1 MLVVILGTS
10 KDTSLSKNNHFATGK
25 NKNGKKAIIFDLDG
39 TLADTEDYEALHKI
53 NSDEFRAVARHA
65 EPYPQMV
72 AKAIEAKRAG
82 RDVVILTARSAHYRK
97 DTTEWLHK
105 HGIPYDQLYM
115 RPIDNKEKDKKIKKE
130 ILEDQ
135 ILPNFRVK
143 KAYDDKKKN
152 VKMFL
157 KEGID
162 AEQVN

>member
-1 MLVVILGTS
+1 M
-10 KDTSLSKNNHFATGK
+10 SKNNHFATGK
-25 NKNGKKAIIFDLDG
+25 NKNGKKAVIFDLDG

-105 HGIPYDQLYM
+105 HDIPYDGLYM
-115 RPIDNKEKDKKIKKE
+115 RPIDNKDKDKKIKKE
-130 ILEDQ
+130 ILEEQ
-135 ILPNFRVK
+135 ILPNYKVK

-157 KEGID
+157 KEGIK